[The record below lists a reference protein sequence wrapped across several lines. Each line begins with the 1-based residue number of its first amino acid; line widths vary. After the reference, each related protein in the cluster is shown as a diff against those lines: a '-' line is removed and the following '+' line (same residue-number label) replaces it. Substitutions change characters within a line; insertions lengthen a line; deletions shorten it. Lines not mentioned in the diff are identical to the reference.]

1 MQPIPQGISKEEK
14 MSNQSKDLPSAA
26 PDSVT
31 RNTKVDIINNNQ
43 TVRTTLKGMSNGE
56 HEKVYSRTLCRDVE
70 IGIGPL
76 PVGPSG
82 IGGLVGKNPFA
93 SLAQAAYLHVHPEKL
108 GTAKLAEFDKASK
121 GRKIPYKVKKK

>member
-1 MQPIPQGISKEEK
+1 
-14 MSNQSKDLPSAA
+14 MSNHESKDLPSVA

-31 RNTKVDIINNNQ
+31 RNTKVDITNNNQ
-43 TVRTTLKGMSNGE
+43 TVRTTNGE

-82 IGGLVGKNPFA
+82 VGGLVGKNPFV
-93 SLAQAAYLHVHPEKL
+93 SQDQRAYLNMHPEKL
-108 GTAKLAEFDKASK
+108 GAKGLAEWNSASK
-121 GRKIPYKVKKK
+121 GLKLPKKVKKK